1 MQGKTDYQQPLCGFG
16 GVFSVDKLLKG
27 VLITME
33 QDEIK
38 NETPV
43 TVVKPDEIESLP
55 DLGFKD
61 EGDLMIMETETGI
74 IGVDK
79 ETGIVAVESDGA
91 SVEETAIVAE
101 LVDSGVAEVTTA
113 DEVDANAAIKEVESA
128 GDNNNGADNDDEE

>member
-1 MQGKTDYQQPLCGFG
+1 
-16 GVFSVDKLLKG
+16 
-27 VLITME
+27 ME

-113 DEVDANAAIKEVESA
+113 DEVDANTAIKEVESA
-128 GDNNNGADNDDEE
+128 SDNGNSASNDDEE

>member
-113 DEVDANAAIKEVESA
+113 DEVDANTAIKEVESA
-128 GDNNNGADNDDEE
+128 SDNGNSASNDDEE